1 MKQKLRV
8 SRPLPWISKR
18 SRSGRLLLCR
28 GVQAQRELRDHV
40 LPSHVGTVD
49 IVRTED
55 QHALEDICG
64 RN

>member
-8 SRPLPWISKR
+8 SSPVPWISKR
-18 SRSGRLLLCR
+18 SRPDGCCVASG
-28 GVQAQRELRDHV
+28 VEAQRELRHHV
-40 LPSHVGTVD
+40 LAAHVGAID
-49 IVRTED
+49 IVRAED